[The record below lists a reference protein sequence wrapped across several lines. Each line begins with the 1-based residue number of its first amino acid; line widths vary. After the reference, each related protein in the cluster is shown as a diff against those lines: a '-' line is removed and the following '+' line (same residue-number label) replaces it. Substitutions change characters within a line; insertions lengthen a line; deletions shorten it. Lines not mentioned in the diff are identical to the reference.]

1 MAQITKIHSLDRKAD
16 IPWYLSLIKVGYEDS
31 EEEPL
36 SEKWG
41 KVTDAD
47 EQGVSE
53 KASIGYET
61 FIPTFDIFESSY
73 SYIKDQFD
81 CMAML
86 LPCTVLFFGRT
97 GNFRVLISVLSLR
110 KNQIRTVM
118 KA

>member
-1 MAQITKIHSLDRKAD
+1 M
-16 IPWYLSLIKVGYEDS
+16 GYEDS

-47 EQGVSE
+47 EHGVSE

-73 SYIKDQFD
+73 SYIKDQLDNRLYFD
-81 CMAML
+81 RL
-86 LPCTVLFFGRT
+86 STIVLFCTKKKRFRT
-97 GNFRVLISVLSLR
+97 A
-110 KNQIRTVM
+110 M

>member
-1 MAQITKIHSLDRKAD
+1 MAKITKIHSLDLKAD

-86 LPCTVLFFGRT
+86 LPCTVLFWANWEFSGIYFG
-97 GNFRVLISVLSLR
+97 S
-110 KNQIRTVM
+110 
-118 KA
+118 